1 MLQGKRKGD
10 AAEDGHASSL
20 GGAGFETG
28 DVEVNVLRVAVAI
41 AGSALLVAACSASSS
56 TVGEPA
62 EAGACGSLPPPKDGS
77 RRRVDDLPSGE
88 CSSRESCSVG
98 VYRSCPCSEIG
109 PYDVYLCECDGAR
122 WSCTLTS
129 KAASLC
135 YPCADADAAPDTGD
149 AD

>member
-1 MLQGKRKGD
+1 MKDSRIR
-10 AAEDGHASSL
+10 A
-20 GGAGFETG
+20 TG
-28 DVEVNVLRVAVAI
+28 VRLALAI
-41 AGSALLVAACSASSS
+41 AGSVLLALACSASPS
-56 TVGEPA
+56 TDDASEG
-62 EAGACGSLPPPKDGS
+62 GALCASLPPPKAGS

>member
-1 MLQGKRKGD
+1 MQPRKM
-10 AAEDGHASSL
+10 
-20 GGAGFETG
+20 AGF
-28 DVEVNVLRVAVAI
+28 VVLTFAV
-41 AGSALLVAACSASSS
+41 VACS
-56 TVGEPA
+56 TVPFGAEPA
-62 EAGACGSLPPPKDGS
+62 EGGTSCDSLPPPKAGS

-88 CSSRESCSVG
+88 CSTRESCSVG

-109 PYDVYLCECDGAR
+109 PYDAYLCECDGAR